1 MDCMDWVEIFRT
13 GEHTD
18 SAGRTR
24 LWTEADLDKVV
35 AGYDPG
41 QHEAPVVIGHPQNN
55 APAYGWVE
63 AVKRAGA
70 TLLAK
75 FRQVEPAFREMVQAG
90 RFKKRSVSFY
100 PDGTLRHVGFLGAM
114 PPAVKG
120 LKDAAFQEE
129 EGCSEYEENLPTQ
142 AKKESP
148 MTEEE
153 FQRKLAEE
161 REKREFAEA
170 ETKKEKA
177 RADQAEANFSET
189 ERKRVRTEIENFV
202 EGGIK
207 EAKILPL
214 WKEKGL
220 VEFMLMLSGQDG
232 EYEFAEGQKLTAA
245 KWFRDFLES
254 FSQHPLF
261 KEMARPAEDGK
272 GGDDKPINFQELT
285 KFV

>member
-1 MDCMDWVEIFRT
+1 MDWVEVFKT

-24 LWTEADLDKVV
+24 KWTGADLDKVV
-35 AGYDPG
+35 TGYDSIK
-41 QHEAPVVIGHPQNN
+41 HEAPVVIGHPKDN

-63 AVKRAGA
+63 GVKRVGNV
-70 TLLAK
+70 LLAK
-75 FRQVEPAFREMVQAG
+75 FKQLEPAFKEMVSAG

-114 PPAVKG
+114 PPAIKG
-120 LKDAAFQEE
+120 LKDVAFQEGE
-129 EGCSEYEENLPTQ
+129 ECWEYEEHLQSQ
-142 AKKESP
+142 AKKENS

-153 FQRKLAEE
+153 FQAKLAEE
-161 REKREFAEA
+161 RQKREFAEA
-170 ETKKEKA
+170 EAQKEKA
-177 RADQAEANFSET
+177 RADKASGDFAEA

-202 EGGIK
+202 ETGIK

-220 VEFMLMLSGQDG
+220 VEFMLVLEDQGG
-232 EYEFAEGQKLTAA
+232 EYEFAEGQKLSAA
-245 KWFRDFLES
+245 KWFRNFLES
-254 FSQHPLF
+254 FAAHPLF
-261 KEMARPAEDGK
+261 KEMVRTPEDGK
-272 GGDDKPINFQELT
+272 KEAGAVNYQELT

>member
-1 MDCMDWVEIFRT
+1 MDWVEIFRA

-24 LWTEADLDKVV
+24 PWTEADLDKVV
-35 AGYDPG
+35 TGYDPAK
-41 QHEAPVVIGHPQNN
+41 HEAPVVIGHPQNN

-63 AVKRAGA
+63 AVRRAGG

-75 FRQVEPAFREMVQAG
+75 FKQLEPAFKEMVQAG

-100 PDGTLRHVGFLGAM
+100 PDGTLRHVGFLGAV
-114 PPAVKG
+114 PPAIKG
-120 LKDAAFQEE
+120 LKDVAFQEE
-129 EGCSEYEENLPTQ
+129 EGCSEYEENLSFQ
-142 AKKESP
+142 GDKEKP
-148 MTEEE
+148 MTKEEE
-153 FQRKLAEE
+153 LERKLAEAN
-161 REKREFAEA
+161 KKVEFAEA
-170 ETKKEKA
+170 EAKKEKA
-177 RADQAEANFSET
+177 RADKAEANFSET
-189 ERKRVRTEIENFV
+189 ELKRVRTEIENFV
-202 EGGIK
+202 EAGIK

-214 WKEKGL
+214 WKKQGL
-220 VEFMLMLSGQDG
+220 VEFMLVLSGQGG

-245 KWFRDFLES
+245 KWFRNFLES

-261 KEMARPAEDGK
+261 KEMARPAEDGH